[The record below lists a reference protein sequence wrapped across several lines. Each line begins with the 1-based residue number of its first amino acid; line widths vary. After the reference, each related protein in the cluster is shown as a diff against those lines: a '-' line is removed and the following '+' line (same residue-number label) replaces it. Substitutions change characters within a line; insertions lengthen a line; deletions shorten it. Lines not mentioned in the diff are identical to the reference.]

1 MSGYPPIPRDPS
13 GAPLPVVWDDG
24 LQSWKVYEGLMP
36 LETKLAAIES
46 KLLALDSKFAD
57 GSAKVTL
64 SGTITELVLE
74 QIGVT
79 YMIGQTLRLIAEGG
93 DSMADGKTID
103 ASKYKEW
110 LIHIRNDHEKE
121 ITLQLRIQS
130 HGGQTVN
137 NTTGLGFYPDTP
149 ISIPA
154 GASKVLTKDDIPQ
167 LGWAIPAFVFYCR
180 SLSPAQGSMDVRIYG
195 RRW

>member
-1 MSGYPPIPRDPS
+1 MAKGIPLMGRDP
-13 GAPLPVVWDDG
+13 DG
-24 LQSWKVYEGLMP
+24 KAKIINVDENGNVKVQ
-36 LETKLAAIES
+36 
-46 KLLALDSKFAD
+46 
-57 GSAKVTL
+57 L

-93 DSMADGKTID
+93 DSITSGKTID

-110 LIHIRNDHEKE
+110 FIHITNNHEKE
-121 ITLQLRIQS
+121 ITLQLGIRS
-130 HGGQTVN
+130 HGGQIIGNTVD
-137 NTTGLGFYPDTP
+137 LGMYPDTLIP
-149 ISIPA
+149 IPA

-167 LGWAIPAFVFYCR
+167 LGWAIPAFIFYCR
-180 SLSPAQGSMDVRIYG
+180 SASPTQGSMDVRIYG